1 MFWDFVKA
9 KGKLRLCGLFA
20 LCAVL
25 LGCAI
30 FAFAGIFGGKN
41 FFKNE
46 NNSQDGNSIIA
57 NAAPTINKNG
67 NVWTVTASNTADM
80 ADAWRQALN
89 ASTESTAITFK
100 LNSDWNASSGNFATT
115 TIKTSDGSTAV
126 ATDGMHIPSNRNII
140 LDLNGHKVNRG
151 LTFAT
156 KKSGRIF
163 TNNGTFTITDT
174 SSAKNGQI
182 TGSASIDKGGA
193 IYNTKTLTINAG
205 QITGNKT
212 THWGGAIFNESG
224 SVTITGGTFSNN
236 IASAI
241 SDTEVSGESCGGFLM
256 SEYTG
261 NSVTITGGT
270 FTGNKAAHGA
280 VFDVRGNGRLKITAG
295 TFNGNVTTGNGGV
308 IHLFGAGEISGGSF
322 TNNKAFNGGALYTRK
337 DVTTAE
343 NYNFKITGG
352 TFTGNSADYGGVLRN
367 QGRASS
373 EITGGTFQNNTA
385 KDGGGIFN
393 ESTAELR
400 LSGNPVI
407 SGNKATT
414 GAADNIKLG
423 GNTPIKIV
431 GAMTNTT
438 KIGIKLDAY
447 PAAFTLNFGT
457 HNSGK
462 NPATYF
468 SSDNSSYVVLSVA
481 GVTTEGLIAASG
493 TSTSGIVPLPTAQPN
508 LYYSGGSQTIINGY
522 VSTKMTASA
531 ITSGASTSGNSIVAT
546 NAGTY
551 SVTFTPKSGFKWPDG
566 TNTAKTVTA
575 TMSTRTPIISGWG
588 SKTVTYT
595 GSAQSIAA
603 PKTTPSTGI
612 TWAVTYK
619 NSSNAAVTNPT
630 DAGTYTATATPT
642 YNKNNYNT
650 ISNQTATLTINKSGL
665 NVTAFSYGT
674 APVYYGASSAP
685 TKTIQRASTNT
696 TITSGY
702 GAITY
707 SIASGDQNSTT
718 YPGAATIN
726 SSTGV
731 VTGTKL
737 GKIRIT
743 MSIAA
748 STNYNAA
755 TKTVEVTVGKAT
767 LTDASSAYTGTY
779 DKTAHGITVSVTGL
793 KNSETL
799 SGVGTIKYG
808 TTAGT
813 YNLTTAPTRTDA
825 GEITVYY
832 QITFT
837 NYNTITGSKK
847 ITINKKA
854 ITGIT
859 DVNFNNKVYDG
870 VTTTTLKGTNESNY
884 GVTFAGLISGDLL
897 SITSA
902 TTINFNNANAGSGK
916 TVTATGIV
924 LGGTSAGNYSIA
936 NTVTAT
942 GTADVTA
949 RSLSSGS
956 TVTVDG
962 TYTYTGAAQ
971 TPNFTVTNSG
981 VVSPSGYEL
990 VSGTDYEVSYSNA
1003 TNAGT
1008 TVANDITN
1016 AGTVTITVTGK
1027 GNFSGTATQTFVI
1040 SKATISGV
1048 TWDVPGDG
1056 YEYDGTEK
1064 QPKVSGV
1071 TTTATAG
1078 LPSDVSEMFEY
1089 SGWATT
1095 KGSHTA
1101 TAELKSAY
1109 AANYEITSAADKR
1122 TVTVAYTI
1130 GLAKITL
1137 DAITAAYVG
1146 VYDGKKHKIL
1156 TGMKAN
1162 TVGAADNNVRWW
1174 YSGSDILEGASG
1186 WIQFSSLSD
1195 LPEVQDVSDTKT
1207 YYFKVTA
1214 DNHETLLFSRQA
1226 RVNAKSLG
1234 SGSGAVADITYDAI
1248 PGYTYDG
1255 TAKQPTPTVYDNATN
1270 RITAP
1275 VKGGDGEWDY
1285 THSDYKYSYNNN
1297 IAAGTKTAVLIITG
1311 QGNYTGSFQI
1321 LYTIDAREIG
1331 LSTITVT
1338 GIADSVYNHGEQKEV
1353 PTLTDTVVGN
1363 ATLEL
1368 GTDFEVSY
1376 ERDGGA
1382 AADFTNVGTIT
1393 VVITGKGNYKGSK
1406 TVSYEITAYDLSGA
1420 GAVTIGSVVN
1430 QTYTGAGITPEPGI
1444 TVNFDGSEVTLVKG
1458 TDFEYTYTDNVNAGT
1473 ATITVTG
1480 KGNYKLSASGTF
1492 VIEAKEISGVSG
1504 ITADNKV
1511 YDGTTGYDNAVITNG
1526 GAAANV
1532 HYDNAVLAGNADGG
1546 NLVVS
1551 AASGEFD
1558 GVNTGTH
1565 SVTVTVTGL
1574 GGSAAGNYKLPDG
1587 GLSVVVSG
1595 VDIVAREIEIDWEYK
1610 NVQYDGTSKKP
1621 NATVKNKVDGDAIEL
1636 VTNLVGADSAV
1647 VPGQYTVEVTG
1658 VLHDDAGNYVLPSN
1672 SADKTTTFNITT
1684 ENTATRIKE
1693 SSLTQTYD
1701 GAVKLPG
1708 LEYLDEDGVT
1718 WKPVENDGKNY
1729 TLSFV
1734 GLDGSSL
1741 SEVDGKQVP
1750 VNAGKYKVTITISP
1764 AYSWSDVQPGKSR
1777 DFTLEIL
1784 RATVTGITLTG
1795 AEQVY
1800 SGSEYSLEAD
1810 WSGVMI
1816 DGVHTGEQP
1825 EGVTVTYLYNGAA
1838 TSGVV
1843 NAGAHTVTARFSVN
1857 GNYNVIADITATL
1870 KIAKAEYNLD
1880 SPEYGVA
1887 FADGSASYTG
1897 EKHKLEI
1904 TGRLPAGVSVVY
1916 EYVKDGVNY
1925 GADGVTAVGEYT
1937 VTARFSFDNA
1947 LDGDN
1952 YKITKDGLEV
1962 SALTAKL
1969 IIGKQQAEVDGI
1981 EFADATV
1988 TYDGNVHKLQVSG
2001 TQEGIIGVRYEYRL
2015 NGALVGTDG
2024 VRNAGEYRVTAKF
2037 EVDGNYDP
2045 ASAPDIT
2052 KTLVIERAALT
2063 VTATDTTIIYGDNP
2077 ATGKY
2082 SATYTGLVTG
2092 DSASVLGTPVIRVN
2106 SSVYAIYGNVG
2117 SYTKAIE
2124 ISGLTGAGAS
2134 NYDITYEYGTLTV
2147 RPKTITVNWYN
2158 DSSKS
2163 TQDLSYVYTS
2173 GVVHTPYADVTN
2185 AVNHDSVT
2193 VTVSGG
2199 AENAGMNYEATAVS
2213 VSNTN
2218 YTLPV
2223 NGLKVH
2229 FEVLP
2234 QPKNG
2239 VIIWDN
2245 SPLYY
2250 NGAEQTPKAY
2260 YYENETDNTPEEL
2273 PVTTNKR
2280 AVNVGEYVATVNLGG
2295 NYTLTGETTKNYR
2308 IEKRRI
2314 YIEIGDL
2321 TAGMGAIDVSKTPWS
2336 YVSGSLEFVSGETY
2350 TLTFRT
2356 EPVTGAGKYA
2366 IECEFSSGNAG
2377 NYEVTFSGS
2386 YTQSGDSRDG
2396 KCGTL
2401 TVTEGAYDM
2410 SKVTYAGLEV
2420 TYDGSVH
2427 TLKATGLPVGI
2438 SASYEYILNGWSLG
2452 TSGVTDAGEYTV
2464 TVRFSGEASGYAKI
2478 PDATLKMTVKKASLT
2493 IKANDHTIVYG
2504 DAPGDN
2510 GVTYGIAGVEG
2521 TLDGVLTL
2529 TTEYTRYGNAG
2540 KYRIVAGGLSAK
2552 NYEITYVPG
2561 TLTVTPREVRVTW
2574 YSDSSATISGT
2585 SFVYDYDGAEHKPY
2599 AVATG
2604 MVHGDSLILTVTGG
2618 QTASGLNYKAEIT
2631 GLSNANYAIASGDE
2645 SIEFSI
2651 IEKNVIIW
2659 DNSSM
2664 EYNGASQAPKAVY
2677 YDVAGAEHT
2686 LTVEVRNAGGGVISA
2701 INAGEYTAYV
2711 VGAPAGITGETSKTF
2726 AISPKR
2732 VTVSVGNASMTYGEI
2747 SGNLAT
2753 VLNNLLSNLDGKD
2766 GFIAA
2771 DGIPVTL
2778 SCVVTDASNVGEYV
2792 ITGANSGNA
2801 NYVITVISGKLTIE
2815 KASVDVSGIIFDGV
2829 TDSVTYDGKTHGI
2842 AVNALPAGVTKVTY
2856 KYYLDGVEV
2865 AESEVIGVGVYTIT
2879 AEFTVDGNHN
2889 PVTGTYSATL
2899 TITAANLTN
2908 KVTFAGAT
2916 VTYDG
2921 SEHSLY
2927 VSGDMTGITGV
2938 RYEYMLNG
2946 TQVSTSGAVTAGTYD
2961 VMVHFSVE
2969 ANYNPIPAKTARLEI
2984 RKAQLTVTA
2993 ENGSIEYGETPSAA
3007 GYGYTVAGLA
3017 LADAADSVLG
3027 TLTYTYGAITGVGTV
3042 SITISGAAAT
3052 DNYTIT
3058 YKTGTLTVTPYTLR
3072 AEDVQWYDKAGGTL
3086 LGGGKF
3092 EYTYIPGTM
3101 QQPYAEARALIN
3113 GETVTLIVSGGKIN
3127 AGYGY
3132 EAEIVGISGVSA
3144 SNYALPVTG
3153 IKVVFDILPSPLA
3166 GKIVWSLEPIYYDGS
3181 EQKPRA
3187 YYYDADGNEYEF
3199 TNVETDRASVN
3210 AGKYTASVSID
3221 DINYTLTG
3229 ETSKTFEILARKVC
3243 VEIGDMEVRYGE
3255 TPNMSAVTWRVTS
3268 GSFLAGESYRITFS
3282 AGAVSGLGEYK
3293 ISGTFSSANASN
3305 YEVIFTGS
3313 WASAGADNGRYGTL
3327 KVVRAVYDMSK
3338 VTYAGT
3344 ETTYNGG
3351 LQKIT
3356 INGLPAG
3363 VTANCEYVRSGFG
3376 YGANGVRDAGEYTVT
3391 IRFLGDANYEAI
3403 ADVTL
3408 KMTVKKASLTI
3419 KANDATTEY
3428 GEAAENAGV
3437 TYSGFAAGENE
3448 DTANVLRGGLTYAYD
3463 YMKGNNAGEYSI
3475 TPSGLSSENYEIT
3488 YKAGTLR
3495 VLPRTITVTWY
3506 DDETQSAQTYIY
3518 PNDGEYH
3525 APYAVA
3531 GGAVNGDRIALGV
3544 TGAKNAQG
3552 INYVAT
3558 ATLDDNNYRLP
3569 DDGSATQKFTIMPKS
3584 GSIVWDNT
3592 PMYYNGANQVPKA
3605 YYFDDA
3611 GTAHEIT
3618 GVSVYNASEAIN
3630 AGDYTATVVFD
3641 GEARYCPFTILP
3653 LEVKIEIND
3662 AASATEYGKAV
3673 VVDQSGWRYAAGSAE
3688 FVTGSPI
3695 VLETVAVAGS
3705 KVGKYAITGRC
3716 TDANY
3721 KVTFVN
3727 GALEICKAT
3736 IDVSGVSYGELSV
3749 SYDGNEH
3756 RLDVSNLPAGVTG
3769 VICTY
3774 EKDGVSYGTG
3784 GVRDAG
3790 EYTVTVRFIVT
3801 DTSNYNLAGDVT
3813 VTFEISRESADVS
3826 GVTFADVTAVYDGDA
3841 QEIRVTGTATGVTG
3855 VTYTYYESDGVTT
3868 VAGNVAK
3875 NAGEYK
3881 VKAEFTFD
3889 ANYDGSGVTPLWA
3902 TLKIEKAQ
3910 LTVTADDGAVTYG
3923 DAANVS
3929 GYSVSGLAGSDSES
3943 AVIGTVTVSVATY
3956 TQTTAAGKY
3965 AGEITISGNATHANY
3980 DITYTAGTLTVMPR
3994 EISVTGW
4001 QKSETD
4007 ASALLEYDYVAG
4019 ATYIPYAVAGNTVN
4033 GDAVVLK
4040 VEVAKE
4046 PAGNDYVATVTGVY
4060 KADGTLDGN
4069 YKLPAT
4075 DLKTTFSIKYTTPV
4089 AYEIIW
4095 NYNETYYDGTSHK
4108 PGAEYW
4114 DDAISGYVTVN
4125 PSWIEVY
4132 DAAGKAVTAINAGKY
4147 VAKVTDTT
4155 VSFTNAADGV
4165 EFEILPR
4172 KVYITI
4178 GDGESEY
4185 GARHDLSGVTW
4196 SYASADAAHK
4206 FLAGDSYNVTL
4217 KTDAT
4222 TSSAAGKYAIYGE
4235 LSGNANYEAVFTGGS
4250 WASAGADNGACGT
4263 LTIVKAKYDMSG
4275 VSVTGVTAVY
4285 DGATHEIT
4293 LTGLPTGVQATITYT
4308 RDGWSYNG
4316 GKDAGEYTV
4325 RITFSGDAVNYEPI
4339 ADMHLTLEIVKAKL
4353 TVTANASVIEYG
4365 DAPQSAG
4372 VTYAGFVGGDS
4383 ESAAGVLGG
4392 ALSYEFGYVQGGNV
4406 GNYTITPKGLTAA
4419 NYEITYAAGNLK
4431 VEKREITVNWF
4442 NDSRMNS
4449 QTLRYPCDGN
4459 TYLPY
4464 AEAGNVLDGDSVVL
4478 TVTGA
4483 QSAAGINY
4491 EAEITGISNENY
4503 KLPAT
4508 GGKCSFDIIPDSYV
4522 IVWES
4527 APFVY
4532 DGTTKKPRAYYFTVN
4547 GEQVE
4552 LNVSVKPNYGASD
4565 GSGSSV
4571 YAGEYLAVA
4580 SLRGGNVTL
4589 SGEFEH
4595 KFEISKRKVTVVIGD
4610 ATTAYGEEITLGGW
4624 TYAEGS
4630 DEFAVGAPIYLQSPV
4645 TKASPVG
4652 TYPITGVYAGT
4663 ENSYD
4668 VTFIDGTY
4676 TVEKAAVEIPE
4687 ILGKEYNGLLQ
4698 KADVTDT
4705 AVYRVYQNDGGIAAG
4720 KYKVILEIR
4729 DYDNYKWQYNG
4740 VDIRSAN
4747 YTVMFE
4753 ITQAANAL
4761 TTEFVAREIKAGK
4774 AMNVV
4779 LPVSRFGTAEIA
4791 YYKDSACTEA
4801 ANVTGNVWNDVEGTY
4816 YAKVTVAGTDDYEGL
4831 EKVYAFTV
4839 TGKLEL
4845 SLYWGDLEHE
4855 YDGNVWAP
4863 KAYVTLDGREI
4874 ELNVT
4879 GGQSNA
4885 GTYNASVTLSAKDG
4899 TDLSKYAFASGAGAA
4914 ATTVQFTVT
4923 PKEITVIIVD
4933 MESGYGTATLDVNL
4947 YNADRCE
4954 IEGTLV
4960 GTDNR
4965 NSLNLTFGCDFGE
4978 DAYAAAGKY
4987 AIVGN
4992 CGNGNYKV
5000 TFKGTM
5006 GDAGTYTVTEAA
5018 IKVLNNGT
5026 TWFDEQGVIG
5036 EYQDYFVTLGD
5047 VDEDGEYKNLTLMGG
5062 QTAKITYSTYIA
5074 KYDAAV
5080 HDNMSEA
5087 SIMMMFADGGQSAAP
5102 KIEQGGSWVVYY
5114 KIEADSHTTKYGIW
5128 KVLIEDPDNYV
5139 IITFVKPYK
5148 VQYGDVTG
5156 KNILPE
5162 LIAQGCIELSGK
5174 VIPNLTA
5181 LQAYAEAY
5189 AYENIDDAV
5198 DGGTQVSSYTI
5209 RLVFNKDGMD
5219 RYGEY
5224 SFKYSASNKPGS
5236 DTNLDKFEVVKRVV
5250 NVTWTNTEFTANG
5263 NKLMPEITL
5272 GGFVGGQSVTIKE
5285 YVIGEAQEIVLD
5297 NGDIVNVTVLHT
5309 DGDKDMTNESYTLKV
5324 VIDNPNYTLDGE
5336 SKLITINPQPPKG
5349 VALPT
5354 WAIIAIAA
5362 GGALLILILIIVI
5375 VVAKKRKNKLQIAE
5389 DIDGFSDDYTGG

>member
-1 MFWDFVKA
+1 MFWKVFKA

-57 NAAPTINKNG
+57 NAAISGSGTSSSPYVLSGTCAEI
-67 NVWTVTASNTADM
+67 ASG
-80 ADAWRQALN
+80 WRRAC
-89 ASTESTAITFK
+89 
-100 LNSDWNASSGNFATT
+100 NASSASKTIYVKLGSNWTAANGSFGSGVGIHEGLIYVGVNVNINFDLGGF
-115 TIKTSDGSTAV
+115 TI
-126 ATDGMHIPSNRNII
+126 
-140 LDLNGHKVNRG
+140 NRG
-151 LTFAT
+151 LTEARDN
-156 KKSGRIF
+156 GRVILVYGKL
-163 TNNGTFTITDT
+163 TISNGTVTGGCDSGDGGGILATGL
-174 SSAKNGQI
+174 SAN
-182 TGSASIDKGGA
+182 
-193 IYNTKTLTINAG
+193 LTMNSG
-205 QITGNKT
+205 LTVTGNKAR
-212 THWGGAIFNESG
+212 WGGGVGIFNGATGVMNSGVTVSNNTAVADSGGIKVYGNLNNTHFTMNGGTVFGNKSVIRGGISIQTKATASIKGGVVYDNSADLAPGMYCGADTNVDLQGNLQVYNNIRSSGIQENLNIATKIRISGALTNTRKIGVTSQINNTFTMGYSTYNSAAPSTYFQPDDNSYSVQQTVTNPKEAYLFNSTSAPSGSRIGIPVDVRNPDNRYTGNAVQLLRGFQSSYMTASGTGVTVSGNNVTAVNVGTYSISVSPKSGYIWTDGSTSAKTINVTVEKATAFVSWDSSSFTYNGAGQGSVVSSIYSNAVTDENKKPLSMFTVTYSSRTSG
-224 SVTITGGTFSNN
+224 SVTGPFDGTSF
-236 IASAI
+236 
-241 SDTEVSGESCGGFLM
+241 
-256 SEYTG
+256 
-261 NSVTITGGT
+261 
-270 FTGNKAAHGA
+270 
-280 VFDVRGNGRLKITAG
+280 
-295 TFNGNVTTGNGGV
+295 TTG
-308 IHLFGAGEISGGSF
+308 
-322 TNNKAFNGGALYTRK
+322 
-337 DVTTAE
+337 
-343 NYNFKITGG
+343 
-352 TFTGNSADYGGVLRN
+352 
-367 QGRASS
+367 
-373 EITGGTFQNNTA
+373 
-385 KDGGGIFN
+385 
-393 ESTAELR
+393 
-400 LSGNPVI
+400 
-407 SGNKATT
+407 
-414 GAADNIKLG
+414 
-423 GNTPIKIV
+423 
-431 GAMTNTT
+431 TT
-438 KIGIKLDAY
+438 KPTK
-447 PAAFTLNFGT
+447 
-457 HNSGK
+457 
-462 NPATYF
+462 
-468 SSDNSSYVVLSVA
+468 A
-481 GVTTEGLIAASG
+481 G
-493 TSTSGIVPLPTAQPN
+493 
-508 LYYSGGSQTIINGY
+508 Y
-522 VSTKMTASA
+522 
-531 ITSGASTSGNSIVAT
+531 
-546 NAGTY
+546 
-551 SVTFTPKSGFKWPDG
+551 
-566 TNTAKTVTA
+566 
-575 TMSTRTPIISGWG
+575 
-588 SKTVTYT
+588 
-595 GSAQSIAA
+595 
-603 PKTTPSTGI
+603 
-612 TWAVTYK
+612 
-619 NSSNAAVTNPT
+619 
-630 DAGTYTATATPT
+630 YTATATLT
-642 YNKNNYNT
+642 AAYAKNFT
-650 ISNQTATLTINKSGL
+650 TSATDQTATTQTVSFTINRSDIAVTLAYATAPTYGGAAVSPTLTVKRGTTAITSGYGAVSYSIAAADQGQSSGYTGRATVNSSTGAL
-665 NVTAFSYGT
+665 TPVQAGKVRVTVSIAQSANYNAKTVTCEVTVAKANLTLTLAYGT
-674 APVYYGASSAP
+674 APTYGGSAVSP
-685 TKTIQRASTNT
+685 TLTVKRGT
-696 TITSGY
+696 TAITSGY

-707 SIASGDQNSTT
+707 TINAQGTT
-718 YPGAATIN
+718 AYPGGASITASNGSLNPAVAATR
-726 SSTGV
+726 
-731 VTGTKL
+731 KA
-737 GKIRIT
+737 GKIQVRV
-743 MSIAA
+743 SIAA

-755 TKTVEVTVGKAT
+755 TKDIDV
-767 LTDASSAYTGTY
+767 
-779 DKTAHGITVSVTGL
+779 
-793 KNSETL
+793 
-799 SGVGTIKYG
+799 
-808 TTAGT
+808 
-813 YNLTTAPTRTDA
+813 
-825 GEITVYY
+825 
-832 QITFT
+832 
-837 NYNTITGSKK
+837 
-847 ITINKKA
+847 TINKKA

-1078 LPSDVSEMFEY
+1078 LPGDVSEMFEY

-1109 AANYEITSAADKR
+1109 AANYEITSAADNR

-1137 DAITAAYVG
+1137 DALTAAYVG

-1338 GIADSVYNHGEQKEV
+1338 GIADSVYNHGAQKET

-1393 VVITGKGNYKGSK
+1393 LVITGKGNYTGSR

-1480 KGNYKLSASGTF
+1480 KGNYKLSATGTF

-1532 HYDNAVLAGNADGG
+1532 HYDSAVLAGNADGG

-1734 GLDGSSL
+1734 GIDGSAL

-1880 SPEYGVA
+1880 SPEYGVS
-1887 FADGSASYTG
+1887 FTDGSASYTG

-1969 IIGKQQAEVDGI
+1969 KIGKQQAEVDGI

-2015 NGALVGTDG
+2015 NGVLVGTDG

-2163 TQDLSYVYTS
+2163 TQDLSYVYSS

-2574 YSDSSATISGT
+2574 YSDSSATVSGT

-2711 VGAPAGITGETSKTF
+2711 VGAPAGITGDTSKTF

-2747 SGNLAT
+2747 GGNLAT

-3086 LGGGKF
+3086 LGGSGKF

-3113 GETVTLIVSGGKIN
+3113 GERVTLIVSGGKIN

-3166 GKIVWSLEPIYYDGS
+3166 GKIVWSSEPIYYDGS

-3229 ETSKTFEILARKVC
+3229 ETIKTFEILARKVC

-3437 TYSGFAAGENE
+3437 TYSGFAGGENE

-3653 LEVKIEIND
+3653 LEVKIAIND

-3826 GVTFADVTAVYDGDA
+3826 GVTFADVTAVYDGGA

-3855 VTYTYYESDGVTT
+3855 VTYTYYESDGVTA

-3980 DITYTAGTLTVMPR
+3980 DITYTSGTLTVMPR

-4060 KADGTLDGN
+4060 KADGTPDGN

-4108 PGAEYW
+4108 PSAEYW
-4114 DDAISGYVTVN
+4114 DDAIAQYVTVN

-4275 VSVTGVTAVY
+4275 VSVTGETAVY

-4663 ENSYD
+4663 ENSYN

-4965 NSLNLTFGCDFGE
+4965 SSLNLTFGCDFGE

-5006 GDAGTYTVTEAA
+5006 GDAGTYTVTEAT